1 MGVFMEFLKSVYF
14 PKFIGEVLLDL
25 FLGCLVTLAIFTK
38 PILLLPFV
46 GMVVIADIHFEW
58 MDFCRQRQKE
68 RVVVRPPTPFYSEH
82 IIEEPLPV
90 YAFIHNQ

>member
-1 MGVFMEFLKSVYF
+1 VWFGMEILKSVYF
-14 PKFIGEVLLDL
+14 PNFIGEVLLDL
-25 FLGCLVTLAIFTK
+25 FLGCMVTLAVLTK

-46 GMVVIADIHFEW
+46 VMVVIADIHFEW
-58 MDFCRQRQKE
+58 MQFCRQRKNE
-68 RVVVRPPTPFYSEH
+68 RPVRPPTPFYPQH